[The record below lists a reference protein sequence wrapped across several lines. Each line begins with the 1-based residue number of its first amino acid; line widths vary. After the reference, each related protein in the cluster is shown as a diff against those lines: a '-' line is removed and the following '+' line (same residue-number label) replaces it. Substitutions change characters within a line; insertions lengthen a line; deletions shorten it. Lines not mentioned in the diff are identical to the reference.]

1 MPVNKR
7 IKRCQNFAT
16 NWKQNQIPQ
25 LATKLETKGEKALAR
40 FVLDL
45 KSVYFKK

>member
-25 LATKLETKGEKALAR
+25 LATKLETKGA
-40 FVLDL
+40 
-45 KSVYFKK
+45 